1 MVELLEQVKVDEGLF
16 HFVLQERLDYLL
28 EETIV
33 FLKYVEVQFM
43 TCIFV
48 VDFQFFF
55 KTKLGPLDNNKI
67 AEFFVYSRRVV
78 ICGAL
83 NLFDDSSQ
91 LFHIVN
97 YLNLC

>member
-33 FLKYVEVQFM
+33 FFEYVEVQLV
-43 TCIFV
+43 TYVFV

-55 KTKLGPLDNNKI
+55 TTKLGPLDNNKI
-67 AEFFVYSRRVV
+67 TEFFVNSSRVA
-78 ICGAL
+78 I
-83 NLFDDSSQ
+83 
-91 LFHIVN
+91 
-97 YLNLC
+97 